1 MFRLHLLEI
10 GAKHHLSILN
20 SLTHTHTQAFAFS
33 LSLLHTHTLIN
44 THTHT
49 HKHTHTHSI
58 SHIIYLSLPYVIVFF
73 FHSLLLLDFPLKQ
86 DLVTPIQ
93 IQTHIPSFNTPN
105 PWLQYIKTLISQS
118 QLYITNMKQLGIF
131 NNIQHFQLLF
141 RLTYSALLINN

>member
-1 MFRLHLLEI
+1 MFRKHLLEI

-20 SLTHTHTQAFAFS
+20 SLTHTQAFSFS
-33 LSLLHTHTLIN
+33 LSLLQTHTLIN

-73 FHSLLLLDFPLKQ
+73 FHSFLLLDFPLKQ

-93 IQTHIPSFNTPN
+93 IQTHILPHTKSMATVYKDSHFSSSIIHH
-105 PWLQYIKTLISQS
+105 QYETA
-118 QLYITNMKQLGIF
+118 GD
-131 NNIQHFQLLF
+131 FQQYSTFSVVVQINLF
-141 RLTYSALLINN
+141 CFTYL